1 MLLIGVDPEVR
12 HISSA
17 FGEAGY
23 VVTAVRDDGEAL
35 AEVTRAC
42 PDLVVMAE
50 SAWDSTGTQLVGYL
64 WELCWTPLIIL
75 GQSSDGADGIPYLEM
90 GADAY
95 VTSPVDFGE
104 LLARARLLVHLTR
117 KELHN
122 VN

>member
-1 MLLIGVDPEVR
+1 MLVGDDPEVR
-12 HISSA
+12 CASSA
-17 FGEAGY
+17 FGQAGY
-23 VVTAVRDDGEAL
+23 VVTAARDDGEAL

-50 SAWDSTGTQLVGYL
+50 SAWESTGTQLIGYL

-95 VTSPVDFGE
+95 LTWPVDFGE
-104 LLARARLLVHLTR
+104 LLARARLLLRLTS
-117 KELHN
+117 KELRS